1 MDAGRKEI
9 NVFRQLEENIV
20 ALKREMALKSIK
32 IRKLGIEDL
41 EQVLHIQE
49 IITRNKIGPK
59 KTSY

>member
-1 MDAGRKEI
+1 MER
-9 NVFRQLEENIV
+9 R
-20 ALKREMALKSIK
+20 MALKSIK

-41 EQVLHIQE
+41 EQVLHTQE